1 MSKGGW
7 DKKLNVSE
15 FPKDILETIFF
26 WKDLNSRHQKV
37 HIAINGEI
45 NSLCN
50 NSEYNPQTSQ
60 LEESTTKKKI
70 CLNCLRIASG
80 LDTNK
85 TRNFTVNNAKKTV
98 NRNAEHSAK
107 HKRLAAHH
115 KALSKTPE
123 DFRAALEKT
132 KNNTV
137 TLQND
142 ITNDKECL
150 RESLA
155 ITAATLTATR
165 QSAVLNLER
174 VMQSWKKC
182 KTGETFGIIQEGQKI
197 KELIQAV
204 DVIRGFKL

>member
-1 MSKGGW
+1 MVKGGW
-7 DKKLNVSE
+7 DKQLNISK
-15 FPKDILETIFF
+15 FPQDILETIFL
-26 WKDLNSRHQKV
+26 WQDLNSRHQKV
-37 HIAINGEI
+37 HIAINGEET
-45 NSLCN
+45 SLCN

-60 LEESTTKKKI
+60 LEESTTKKRI

-80 LDTNK
+80 LDANK
-85 TRNFTVNNAKKTV
+85 TRDYTVKNAKKTL
-98 NRNAEHSAK
+98 NRNSENSAK

-115 KALSKTPE
+115 KALSKTPD

-132 KNNTV
+132 KNNTI
-137 TLQND
+137 TLQSEV
-142 ITNDKECL
+142 TNHEESL

-182 KTGETFGIIQEGQKI
+182 KAVDTFTIIQEGQKI
-197 KELIQAV
+197 KDLIQAV
-204 DVIRGFKL
+204 DVIKGFKL